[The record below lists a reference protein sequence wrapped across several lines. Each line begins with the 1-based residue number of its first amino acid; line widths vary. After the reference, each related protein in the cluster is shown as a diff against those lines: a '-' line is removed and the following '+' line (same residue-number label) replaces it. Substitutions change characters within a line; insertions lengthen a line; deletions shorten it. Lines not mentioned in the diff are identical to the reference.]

1 MIKSS
6 VCLNNILR
14 QPLFVSDHQD
24 SKVNEGFPRFSSI
37 LESIC
42 LNILTFYAQWRS
54 DFDLVF
60 NMIDLSSEYNHK
72 IDKVKTEICIYN
84 ECDICVQM
92 FNYNNQ
98 FK

>member
-1 MIKSS
+1 MSKQHFTTTIIRFGPS
-6 VCLNNILR
+6 R
-14 QPLFVSDHQD
+14 QQ
-24 SKVNEGFPRFSSI
+24 GSSI

-72 IDKVKTEICIYN
+72 IDKVKTEICIYY

>member
-42 LNILTFYAQWRS
+42 LNVLTFYAQWRS

-72 IDKVKTEICIYN
+72 IDKVKTEICIL
-84 ECDICVQM
+84 
-92 FNYNNQ
+92 
-98 FK
+98 